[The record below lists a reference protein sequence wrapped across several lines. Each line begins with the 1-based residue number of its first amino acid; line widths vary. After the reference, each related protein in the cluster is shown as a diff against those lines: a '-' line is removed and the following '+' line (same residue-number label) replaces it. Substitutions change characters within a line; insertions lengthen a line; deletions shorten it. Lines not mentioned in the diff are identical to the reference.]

1 MSDNKDFSWVDIFGF
16 ILIASL
22 LNADENIFDKLKNEP
37 FDYKGMYSS
46 LGLPIPEEIEILG
59 NEKYKM
65 FRDEVDEYTR
75 DFISNH
81 NCNKYNSYT
90 EYTEYYIGLNRI
102 RLKYG
107 LGRLVEIKCPY
118 GVSGLVDENRV
129 DEFKKTMEE
138 TGKIIWK

>member
-1 MSDNKDFSWVDIFGF
+1 MSDNKDFPWGDILGF

-22 LNADENIFDKLKNEP
+22 LNADENILDKLKNEP
-37 FDYKGMYSS
+37 FDYKNMYSS

-75 DFISNH
+75 DFISKH

-107 LGRLVEIKCPY
+107 LGRLVEIECPY
-118 GVSGLVDENRV
+118 GVSGLADENRV
-129 DEFKKTMEE
+129 EEIQKQWKKEVKSDE
-138 TGKIIWK
+138 